1 MESNTIQE
9 KQIEKSYAKGAQF
22 RGLKSAN
29 NLNVKRKSSIF
40 DVKNLKIHMRERE
53 RERESYRVLA
63 C

>member
-40 DVKNLKIHMRERE
+40 DVKNLKIHM
-53 RERESYRVLA
+53 
-63 C
+63 